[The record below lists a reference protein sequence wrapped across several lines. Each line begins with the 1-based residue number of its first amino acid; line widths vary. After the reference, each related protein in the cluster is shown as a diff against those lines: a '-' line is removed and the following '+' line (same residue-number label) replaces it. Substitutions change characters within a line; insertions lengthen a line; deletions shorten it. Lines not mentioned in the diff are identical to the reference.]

1 MIWPSDVSFEGYSE
15 KKRKWYGTPNHFIG
29 DVPIPAQYALDLIFK
44 TLIDDEEN
52 LEYLPTMPEMH
63 YHLAVEV
70 YILNNVSNLKEGIN
84 YGGDGYIS
92 CVDLL

>member
-1 MIWPSDVSFEGYSE
+1 
-15 KKRKWYGTPNHFIG
+15 
-29 DVPIPAQYALDLIFK
+29 
-44 TLIDDEEN
+44 
-52 LEYLPTMPEMH
+52 MH

>member
-52 LEYLPTMPEMH
+52 LEYLTTMPESAEQTNSIM
-63 YHLAVEV
+63 LDM
-70 YILNNVSNLKEGIN
+70 ILQKYSKKYRKYLNAQKGVLK
-84 YGGDGYIS
+84 
-92 CVDLL
+92 